1 MTRVLA
7 RARSVLPNGPVD
19 LLRQIVLFCGAYW
32 LYRIARGLVDSRAAE
47 AFDNARAVIDVERDL
62 GLFIEPAVHAWA
74 SGQALLIDASSWMY
88 LNSHFAVT
96 TVTLAWIY
104 LRRNERFYFV
114 RNMFMVAMGIALVGY
129 VALPTAPPRFM
140 PEWGFEDSVAAFTGV
155 EADSASADLLFN
167 PYAAIP
173 SMHVAFALML
183 GVSMARIVR
192 RRWARALWL
201 AYAPVVTFVV
211 VATANHWWL
220 DAFLGAAV
228 AVAAAACAQAFFARV
243 RPEVWAWNVPARPH
257 AGTAV

>member
-1 MTRVLA
+1 MMA
-7 RARSVLPNGPVD
+7 RVLPNGWVD

-32 LYRIARGLVDSRAAE
+32 LYRLVRGLVDGRGAE
-47 AFDNARAVIDVERDL
+47 AFENARAVIAVERDL
-62 GLFIEPAVHAWA
+62 GLFFEPTLHSWA
-74 SGQALLIDASSWMY
+74 SAHAVVIDAASWMY

-96 TVTLAWIY
+96 TVALVWIY

-129 VALPTAPPRFM
+129 MALPTAPPRFM
-140 PEWGFEDSVAAFTGV
+140 PEWGFTDSVAAFTGV

-183 GVSMARIVR
+183 GVAMAKIVR
-192 RRWARALWL
+192 RGWARALWL
-201 AYAPVVTFVV
+201 AYSPVVTFVV

-228 AVAAAACAQAFFARV
+228 AVAAAASAHGLFARA
-243 RPEVWAWNVPARPH
+243 RPEVWAWDVPRRSGPEPALP
-257 AGTAV
+257 